1 MSEALDK
8 AEAAVADATRNTD
21 VVAVAMAALEVAK
34 LAAQNGQQQPHT
46 CGHDHKQ
53 QPEFNARKWWTIG
66 GLIIAGGAIASVLA
80 VAFALAAVAV
90 AIAATCATCCLLVLR
105 RMWRDYLNNR

>member
-8 AEAAVADATRNTD
+8 AEAAVADASRNTD
-21 VVAVAMAALEVAK
+21 AVAVAMAALEVAK
-34 LAAQNGQQQPHT
+34 LAAQNVQQQPHT

-66 GLIIAGGAIASVLA
+66 ALVIAGGAIASALA
-80 VAFALAAVAV
+80 IAFALAALAV
-90 AIAATCATCCLLVLR
+90 AIAGTSATCCLFVLR
-105 RMWRDYLNNR
+105 RMWRDYLNNH

>member
-8 AEAAVADATRNTD
+8 AEAAVADASRNTD

-34 LAAQNGQQQPHT
+34 LAAQNVQQQPQT

-53 QPEFNARKWWTIG
+53 PEFNTRKWLTIG
-66 GLIIAGGAIASVLA
+66 GLIIIAAAVASALA
-80 VAFALAAVAV
+80 LAFALAALAV
-90 AIAATCATCCLLVLR
+90 AIAGTCATCCLLVLR

>member
-1 MSEALDK
+1 MSDALDK
-8 AEAAVADATRNTD
+8 AEAAVADASRNTD

-34 LAAQNGQQQPHT
+34 LAAESAKQQPHT

-66 GLIIAGGAIASVLA
+66 GLVIVGGGIASALA
-80 VAFALAAVAV
+80 LAFALAAVAV
-90 AIAATCATCCLLVLR
+90 AIAGTCATCCLLVLR
-105 RMWRDYLNNR
+105 SMWRASQNGH

>member
-8 AEAAVADATRNTD
+8 AEAAVADASRNTD

-34 LAAQNGQQQPHT
+34 LAAQNVQQQPHT
-46 CGHDHKQ
+46 CGHDHK

-66 GLIIAGGAIASVLA
+66 GLIIASGAIASVLA

-90 AIAATCATCCLLVLR
+90 AIAGTCATCCLLVLR
-105 RMWRDYLNNR
+105 RMWRDYLDNH